1 MKSQFATNP
10 CSSSPPQKALTELTA
25 AAKNVTGLS
34 EFSPK
39 SELHAGTGRLS
50 DPTFISSP
58 TFISRSATVI
68 SWWAAQTCA
77 LIFMSIVP
85 LCSAADTDS
94 PAVRFAIRSYVVDGP
109 LQLPVER
116 VQAAVQPY
124 IGQSETFKDIQR
136 AVVAVQ
142 ELYVAAGFSAVQ
154 VIIPQQDISTGIVH
168 LGVIEP
174 RINKVNVTGNQH
186 FDLANVRASIPA
198 LLEGQTPNLR
208 AIGASIR
215 LANESYA
222 KQTQISFKQTE
233 TPATPELAT
242 QTSDLIDATVRLA
255 DVDPIRN
262 VVTLDNSGTAQAG
275 RYRIGYAFQHA
286 NLFNLDHVLTVQYIT
301 SPERVKDVS
310 ILGATY
316 RIPFYAAGAVLDLS
330 ASYSNVNS
338 GNVATSAG
346 SYAISGSGNVLGVK
360 YAYLLPR
367 IGEWDHRVAVGLD
380 YRYFKNNVYFAGADT
395 SLIPDLI
402 TRPVTLSYAGLS
414 RQATREWRANFS
426 LSQNIAGGEKNSSA
440 AYQAP
445 GGRAG
450 ATANF
455 SVWRYNVFLLQTLP
469 ADWQAQWQLNGQYT
483 RNALISG
490 EQFGIGG
497 VDSVRGFNE
506 REILNDRGYRTSFEL
521 QGPSFGKVF
530 QTDQLQLRPAVFY
543 DAGWVQRNR
552 ALPGEQTRAAIASAG
567 IGLRANW
574 GGNLQARVDYA
585 AVLDGGAV
593 RKNGDRKL
601 HASVVLTF

>member
-1 MKSQFATNP
+1 MKNHFATNP
-10 CSSSPPQKALTELTA
+10 RSSSPPQKVLIELGA
-25 AAKNVTGLS
+25 AAVNVRGLS
-34 EFSPK
+34 KCSPK
-39 SELHAGTGRLS
+39 PEHHAVTSLLS
-50 DPTFISSP
+50 SSTLISG
-58 TFISRSATVI
+58 SATVT
-68 SWWAAQTCA
+68 SRWAAQTCA
-77 LIFMSIVP
+77 LIFVSIVP

-116 VQAAVQPY
+116 VQVAVQPY
-124 IGQSETFKDIQR
+124 IGQSETFEDIQR

-142 ELYVAAGFSAVQ
+142 EMYVVAGFSAVQ

-186 FDLANVRASIPA
+186 FDFANVRASMPA
-198 LLEGQTPNLR
+198 LREGQTPNLR

-301 SPERVKDVS
+301 SPDHVKDVS

-316 RIPFYAAGAVLDLS
+316 RIPFYAAGGVLDLS

-367 IGEWDHRVAVGLD
+367 IGEWDHRVAAGLD
-380 YRYFKNNVYFAGADT
+380 YRYFKNNVNFAGTNT
-395 SLIPDLI
+395 SLIPDLV
-402 TRPVTLSYAGLS
+402 TRPVTLSYAGFS
-414 RQATREWRANFS
+414 REATREWRANFS
-426 LSQNIAGGEKNSSA
+426 ISQNIAGGEKNSTA

-490 EQFGIGG
+490 EQFGVGG